1 VVAAVSTFLSK
12 PPVPNP
18 PRRVWRDWVF
28 MAVFG
33 LTALLE
39 GVFRHD
45 VEWRIA
51 STLVALGI
59 APTVLWRR
67 THPLA
72 MTIAA
77 FASATVFGVIVAVAG
92 DAYGGLNAV
101 AFVLVMPYALFRW
114 ASGRDAAIGAAVMI
128 AAGIGGIALDPGTT
142 LGDAIG
148 GFTMLA
154 ILALVGA
161 VTRAETTSRQRELDE
176 VKLRERELL
185 ARELHDSVAHHVS
198 AIAVQAQ
205 AGRALARTRPQA
217 ALEVLAVI
225 EEAASRTLEEMRS
238 MVGTLRNGQDA
249 ELEPQQGI
257 GDIHRLVTS
266 TPGHLPVDV
275 QVSGDVTD
283 VRPAVDSAVYRIA
296 QESITNARRH
306 ACDASRVV
314 VRVHGGS
321 SAISVEIS
329 DDGTARSDDGH
340 VGTGYGLLGM
350 AERAKLLG
358 GTMTAGP
365 DAERG
370 WTVAAEFPRA
380 GVAS

>member
-1 VVAAVSTFLSK
+1 VVAVVSTFLAK

-28 MAVFG
+28 LAVFAS
-33 LTALLE
+33 TALLE
-39 GVFRHD
+39 AIFRND
-45 VEWRIA
+45 VEWRVA
-51 STLVALGI
+51 STVVALVV

-72 MTIAA
+72 MTVVA
-77 FASATVFGVIVAVAG
+77 FTGATMFGVVAAIAG
-92 DAYGGLNAV
+92 DEYGGLNAV

-114 ASGRDAAIGAAVMI
+114 ASGRDAAVGTIVIAAAAV
-128 AAGIGGIALDPGTT
+128 AGIAFDRGTV
-142 LGDAIG
+142 GDAIG
-148 GFTMLA
+148 GVTVLA
-154 ILALVGA
+154 IPALFGA
-161 VTRAETTSRQRELDE
+161 ITRAETTSRRRELDE

-205 AGRALARTRPQA
+205 AGRALATTRPEA
-217 ALEVLAVI
+217 ALEVLGVI

-238 MVGTLRNGQDA
+238 MVATLRNGQEA
-249 ELEPQQGI
+249 EFEPQHGI
-257 GDIHRLVTS
+257 ADIQRLATAA
-266 TPGHLPVDV
+266 TGHLPIDV
-275 QVSGDVTD
+275 QISGDLDD

-296 QESITNARRH
+296 QESITNAQRH
-306 ACDASRVV
+306 AAGATRVA
-314 VRVHGGS
+314 VRVHGGP
-321 SAISVEIS
+321 SVVSVAVS
-329 DDGTARSDDGH
+329 DDGTKSAHDGS

-358 GTMTAGP
+358 GTLTAGP
-365 DAERG
+365 VGGRG
-370 WTVAAEFPRA
+370 WTVTAEFPRF